1 MQYQCQVALEEK
13 RPAAWAAVS
22 LVRGAHHQVGG
33 AVQTGEYAEPIPA
46 IARFASAG
54 GSLGHVAVE
63 RVRLARHDN
72 GPVDQVYV
80 SLLVWQTAVWCRWGQ
95 RGFPA
100 GPPVALRPHN
110 LSRIS

>member
-54 GSLGHVAVE
+54 GSLGDVAVK

-72 GPVDQVYV
+72 GPVRFGMPCR
-80 SLLVWQTAVWCRWGQ
+80 SKTAFNNLCLGKERH
-95 RGFPA
+95 A
-100 GPPVALRPHN
+100 GHRTSA
-110 LSRIS
+110 I